1 LRTIKVE
8 LRARPAKQDY
18 LIKSFAIQL
27 LLPGASKID
36 ETDAPA
42 VVVISS
48 SREEHVLQRTSTD
61 RQARRALRRFEA
73 KRQKL
78 GDLEFCHVYGLP
90 ERFAN

>member
-1 LRTIKVE
+1 VE

-27 LLPGASKID
+27 LLPITSKID

-42 VVVISS
+42 VLVISS
-48 SREEHVLQRTSTD
+48 SGEEHVLQRTSTD
-61 RQARRALRRFEA
+61 RQAQRALGRYEA

-78 GDLEFCHVYGLP
+78 GDLKFCRVYGLP
-90 ERFAN
+90 ERFAT